1 MVMSKNVADIVEGS
15 GRKQRQAG
23 TVRPIPALS
32 LLRDPALLRQSTAVG
47 RLLSRH
53 RPWPLVLGLCLLSAC
68 SSASK
73 PAPVSTTPPT
83 TNGYKVGRPYAINGI
98 WYVPRVD
105 YDYDATGVASWYGPG
120 FDGQATANG
129 ETYDMNEL
137 TAAHKTLPMPSIVR
151 VTNLDNGRSIKL
163 RVNDRGPFVDGRI
176 IDVSRRAAQ
185 LLGFYGAGTARVRV
199 EIVAD
204 ESRALALLL
213 TGSDQAPAIGAT
225 SAPIVATA
233 VVADASVPAGPVPA
247 APAPIAPETITPEA
261 TAPVA
266 DIAVGDVVASDAG
279 QGALGSQSA
288 RAIPA
293 VAAST
298 PIVAS
303 AAAGGNIESPV
314 NTTAVAVLPAPPAAA
329 SGRAYVQ
336 AGAFAAPDNAKRA
349 KMRLAGLGTV
359 EIASTNVD
367 GRNLFRVRLGPFPS
381 DTEAHRVLAAAI
393 REGFSGSRVVFE

>member
-1 MVMSKNVADIVEGS
+1 MFMSKNVADIVEGCS
-15 GRKQRQAG
+15 RKRKQGGA
-23 TVRPIPALS
+23 VRMIPAPAVR
-32 LLRDPALLRQSTAVG
+32 RDPALRQSIAVG

-83 TNGYKVGRPYAINGI
+83 TNGYKVGKPYAINGI

-105 YDYDATGVASWYGPG
+105 YAYDATGVASWYGPG

-213 TGSDQAPAIGAT
+213 TGSEQAPAIGAV

-233 VVADASVPAGPVPA
+233 VVADASVLPA
-247 APAPIAPETITPEA
+247 APV
-261 TAPVA
+261 PVA
-266 DIAVGDVVASDAG
+266 PMQDVAVDDTVASDAG
-279 QGALGSQSA
+279 QGGLGNEPVQ
-288 RAIPA
+288 AIPPVA
-293 VAAST
+293 VYP
-298 PIVAS
+298 PIVAP
-303 AAAGGNIESPV
+303 AAAGGTIEPPV
-314 NTTAVAVLPAPPAAA
+314 NTTTVVGLPAPPAAA
-329 SGRAYVQ
+329 GGRAYVQ

-349 KMRLAGLGTV
+349 KMRLARLGTV

>member
-1 MVMSKNVADIVEGS
+1 MFMSENVADIVEGC
-15 GRKQRQAG
+15 GRKQKQGG
-23 TVRPIPALS
+23 TVRLIPAPAVR
-32 LLRDPALLRQSTAVG
+32 RDPALRQSTAVG

-68 SSASK
+68 SSVSK
-73 PAPVSTTPPT
+73 PAAVGTTPPT

-105 YDYDATGVASWYGPG
+105 YAYDATGVASWYGPG

-213 TGSDQAPAIGAT
+213 TGSEQAPAIGAV

-233 VVADASVPAGPVPA
+233 VVADASVLPA
-247 APAPIAPETITPEA
+247 APVSVAPETIV
-261 TAPVA
+261 PVS
-266 DIAVGDVVASDAG
+266 DSAVGDTVASDAG
-279 QGALGSQSA
+279 QGGLGNEPVQ
-288 RAIPA
+288 AIPP
-293 VAAST
+293 VVAST
-298 PIVAS
+298 PIVAP
-303 AAAGGNIESPV
+303 AAAGGTIEPPV
-314 NTTAVAVLPAPPAAA
+314 NTTTVAALSAPPAAA
-329 SGRAYVQ
+329 GGRAYVQ

-349 KMRLAGLGTV
+349 KMRLARLGTV